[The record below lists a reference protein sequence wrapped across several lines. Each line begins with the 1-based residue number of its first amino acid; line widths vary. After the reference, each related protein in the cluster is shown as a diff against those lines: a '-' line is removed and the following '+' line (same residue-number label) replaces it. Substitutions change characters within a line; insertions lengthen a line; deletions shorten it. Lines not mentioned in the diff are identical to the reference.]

1 MADIMTPALGE
12 SVTEATVAK
21 WTKKAG
27 DAVRKD
33 EILVELETD
42 KVSLEVAAP
51 SDGVLSEIASQPPRL
66 RAAIISRVKI
76 MARLNIA
83 ERRLPQDGA
92 ARIRVSRAEL
102 DVRVATMPTQ
112 GGESAVIR
120 LLPRDVG
127 EIGFTG
133 GEKTVV
139 LQQE

>member
-51 SDGVLSEIASQPPRL
+51 ADGVLSEIAADEGATVTPGAVL
-66 RAAIISRVKI
+66 GRVS
-76 MARLNIA
+76 
-83 ERRLPQDGA
+83 EGA
-92 ARIRVSRAEL
+92 AAAAPKPALAVAAASSRPTPVPAGEL
-102 DVRVATMPTQ
+102 QPEPMP
-112 GGESAVIR
+112 G
-120 LLPRDVG
+120 
-127 EIGFTG
+127 
-133 GEKTVV
+133 
-139 LQQE
+139 

>member
-51 SDGVLSEIASQPPRL
+51 ADGVLAEIAAEEGATVEPGAVL
-66 RAAIISRVKI
+66 GKIS
-76 MARLNIA
+76 
-83 ERRLPQDGA
+83 EGA
-92 ARIRVSRAEL
+92 AAAAAPKKAE
-102 DVRVATMPTQ
+102 APAAKAAPA
-112 GGESAVIR
+112 GEAQPEPAPNKPAPKS
-120 LLPRDVG
+120 
-127 EIGFTG
+127 
-133 GEKTVV
+133 
-139 LQQE
+139 